1 LINCCGNTNLPA
13 NFKNSEQSRAEK
25 IKYLISQNFWRQY
38 MPKSN
43 QVPVGL
49 FFEVVPNSGHLHHYF
64 SYVEKLKPELEKHK
78 GLIWLNRYEAQLDD
92 YSLLSHQ
99 LWDSE
104 KSLENWRQN
113 KQHRLAQKAGIKKHF
128 KDYRIRIGQRLAC
141 WQADLVTEINFELT
155 SKSDALLVSI
165 QSRTV
170 ISNTAFNKHAVL
182 DGAYSGLS
190 ASDQFI
196 TLVTPND
203 LPSVKALTSSISTD
217 SIDKIELFLISRD
230 YSMTNRIQA
239 PRDS

>member
-1 LINCCGNTNLPA
+1 
-13 NFKNSEQSRAEK
+13 
-25 IKYLISQNFWRQY
+25 

-43 QVPVGL
+43 QAPVGL

-141 WQADLVTEINFELT
+141 WQANLVTETNFELT

-203 LPSVKALTSSISTD
+203 LPSVKPLTSLISTD
-217 SIDKIELFLISRD
+217 SIDKIELFLIRRD
-230 YSMTNRIQA
+230 YSMKNRIQA

>member
-1 LINCCGNTNLPA
+1 
-13 NFKNSEQSRAEK
+13 
-25 IKYLISQNFWRQY
+25 

-43 QVPVGL
+43 ETPIGL
-49 FFEVVPNSGHLHHYF
+49 FFEVAPNPGHLNHYF
-64 SYVEKLKPELEKHK
+64 SYVEKLKPELEKHD
-78 GLIWLNRYEAQLDD
+78 GLIWLNRYRAQLDD

-141 WQADLVTEINFELT
+141 WHADLVTDVNFDST

-165 QSRTV
+165 QSRAV
-170 ISNTAFNKHAVL
+170 ISNTAFNKYASL
-182 DGAYSGLS
+182 DGAYHGLS

-203 LPSVKALTSSISTD
+203 LSSVLALTSSISTE

-230 YSMTNRIQA
+230 YSMTDRIQA

>member
-1 LINCCGNTNLPA
+1 
-13 NFKNSEQSRAEK
+13 
-25 IKYLISQNFWRQY
+25 

-43 QVPVGL
+43 EAPIGL
-49 FFEVVPNSGHLHHYF
+49 FFEVAPNPGHLNHYF
-64 SYVEKLKPELEKHK
+64 SYVEKLRPELEKHD
-78 GLIWLNRYEAQLDD
+78 GLIWLNRYRAQLDD
-92 YSLLSHQ
+92 YSLLSYQ

-113 KQHRLAQKAGIKKHF
+113 KQHRLAQKAGITKHF

-141 WQADLVTEINFELT
+141 WQTDLVTDANFDST

-165 QSRTV
+165 QSRAV
-170 ISNTAFNKHAVL
+170 ISNTAFNKYASL
-182 DGAYSGLS
+182 DGAYHGLS

-203 LPSVKALTSSISTD
+203 LSSVLALTSSISPG

-230 YSMTNRIQA
+230 YSMTDRIQA

>member
-1 LINCCGNTNLPA
+1 
-13 NFKNSEQSRAEK
+13 
-25 IKYLISQNFWRQY
+25 
-38 MPKSN
+38 MHKSN
-43 QVPVGL
+43 QAPVGL

-141 WQADLVTEINFELT
+141 WQANLVTETNFELT

-182 DGAYSGLS
+182 DGAYNGLS

-203 LPSVKALTSSISTD
+203 LPSVKALTSLISTN

>member
-1 LINCCGNTNLPA
+1 
-13 NFKNSEQSRAEK
+13 
-25 IKYLISQNFWRQY
+25 

-141 WQADLVTEINFELT
+141 WQANSVTETNFELT

-182 DGAYSGLS
+182 DGAYNGLS

-203 LPSVKALTSSISTD
+203 LPSVKALTSLISTD

>member
-1 LINCCGNTNLPA
+1 
-13 NFKNSEQSRAEK
+13 
-25 IKYLISQNFWRQY
+25 

-99 LWDSE
+99 LWDSK

-203 LPSVKALTSSISTD
+203 LPSVKALTSLISTD

-239 PRDS
+239 PSDS

>member
-1 LINCCGNTNLPA
+1 MSA
-13 NFKNSEQSRAEK
+13 NFKNSEQSRVEK
-25 IKYLISQNFWRQY
+25 IKYLIFQNFWRQH

-43 QVPVGL
+43 QAPVGL

-141 WQADLVTEINFELT
+141 WQANLVTETNFELT

-182 DGAYSGLS
+182 DGAYNGLS

-203 LPSVKALTSSISTD
+203 LPSVKALTSLISTD

>member
-1 LINCCGNTNLPA
+1 MA
-13 NFKNSEQSRAEK
+13 R
-25 IKYLISQNFWRQY
+25 
-38 MPKSN
+38 SN
-43 QVPVGL
+43 ETPVGL
-49 FFEVVPNSGHLHHYF
+49 FFQVAPNPGHLNHYF

-141 WQADLVTEINFELT
+141 WQADLVTDANFDSI

-165 QSRTV
+165 QSRAV
-170 ISNTAFNKHAVL
+170 ISNTAFNKYASL
-182 DGAYSGLS
+182 DGAYHGLS

-203 LPSVKALTSSISTD
+203 LSSVLALTSSISPG

-230 YSMTNRIQA
+230 YSMTDRIQA

>member
-1 LINCCGNTNLPA
+1 
-13 NFKNSEQSRAEK
+13 
-25 IKYLISQNFWRQY
+25 

-43 QVPVGL
+43 ETPIGL
-49 FFEVVPNSGHLHHYF
+49 FFEVAPKPGNVNHYF
-64 SYVEKLKPELEKHK
+64 SYVEKLKPELEKHD
-78 GLIWLNRYEAQLDD
+78 GLIWLNRYRAQLDD

-141 WQADLVTEINFELT
+141 WQADLVTDANFDSI

-165 QSRTV
+165 QSRAV
-170 ISNTAFNKHAVL
+170 ISNTAFNKYASL
-182 DGAYSGLS
+182 DGAYHGLS

-196 TLVTPND
+196 TLVTPNY
-203 LPSVKALTSSISTD
+203 LSSVLALTSSISTE
-217 SIDKIELFLISRD
+217 SIDKIELFFISRD
-230 YSMTNRIQA
+230 YSMTDRIQA

>member
-1 LINCCGNTNLPA
+1 
-13 NFKNSEQSRAEK
+13 
-25 IKYLISQNFWRQY
+25 

-43 QVPVGL
+43 QAPVGL

-141 WQADLVTEINFELT
+141 WQADLVTETNFELT

-182 DGAYSGLS
+182 DGAYNGLS

-203 LPSVKALTSSISTD
+203 LPSVKALTSLISTD

>member
-43 QVPVGL
+43 QAPVGL

-182 DGAYSGLS
+182 DGAYNGLS

>member
-1 LINCCGNTNLPA
+1 
-13 NFKNSEQSRAEK
+13 
-25 IKYLISQNFWRQY
+25 

-141 WQADLVTEINFELT
+141 WQANLVTETNFELT

-203 LPSVKALTSSISTD
+203 LPSVKPLTSLISTD
-217 SIDKIELFLISRD
+217 SIDKIELFLIRRD
-230 YSMTNRIQA
+230 YSMKNRIQA

>member
-1 LINCCGNTNLPA
+1 MA
-13 NFKNSEQSRAEK
+13 
-25 IKYLISQNFWRQY
+25 
-38 MPKSN
+38 KSN
-43 QVPVGL
+43 QAPVGL
-49 FFEVVPNSGHLHHYF
+49 FFEVVPIPGHLHHYF

-141 WQADLVTEINFELT
+141 WQADLVTDANFDST

-165 QSRTV
+165 QSRAV
-170 ISNTAFNKHAVL
+170 ISNTAFNKYASL
-182 DGAYSGLS
+182 DGAYHGLS

-203 LPSVKALTSSISTD
+203 LSSVLALASSISPG

>member
-1 LINCCGNTNLPA
+1 
-13 NFKNSEQSRAEK
+13 
-25 IKYLISQNFWRQY
+25 

-43 QVPVGL
+43 EAPIGL
-49 FFEVVPNSGHLHHYF
+49 FFEVAPNPGHLNHYF
-64 SYVEKLKPELEKHK
+64 SYVDKLKPELEKHD
-78 GLIWLNRYEAQLDD
+78 GLIWLNRYRAQLDD

-141 WQADLVTEINFELT
+141 WQADLVTDANFDSI

-165 QSRTV
+165 QSRAV
-170 ISNTAFNKHAVL
+170 ISNTAFNKYASL
-182 DGAYSGLS
+182 EGAYHGLS

-203 LPSVKALTSSISTD
+203 LSSVLALTSSISPG

-230 YSMTNRIQA
+230 YSMTDRIQA

>member
-1 LINCCGNTNLPA
+1 
-13 NFKNSEQSRAEK
+13 
-25 IKYLISQNFWRQY
+25 

-43 QVPVGL
+43 QAPVGL

-182 DGAYSGLS
+182 DGAYNGLS

-203 LPSVKALTSSISTD
+203 LPSVKPLTSLISTD
-217 SIDKIELFLISRD
+217 SIDKIELFLIRRD
-230 YSMTNRIQA
+230 YSMKNRIQA

>member
-1 LINCCGNTNLPA
+1 
-13 NFKNSEQSRAEK
+13 
-25 IKYLISQNFWRQY
+25 

-43 QVPVGL
+43 ETPIGL
-49 FFEVVPNSGHLHHYF
+49 FFEVAPNPGHVNHYF
-64 SYVEKLKPELEKHK
+64 SYVEKLKPELEKHD
-78 GLIWLNRYEAQLDD
+78 GLIWLNRYRAQLDD

-141 WQADLVTEINFELT
+141 WQADLVTDANFDSI

-165 QSRTV
+165 QSRAV
-170 ISNTAFNKHAVL
+170 ISNTAFNKYASL
-182 DGAYSGLS
+182 DGAYHGLS

-203 LPSVKALTSSISTD
+203 LSSVLALTSSISPG

-230 YSMTNRIQA
+230 YSMTDRIKA

>member
-1 LINCCGNTNLPA
+1 MA
-13 NFKNSEQSRAEK
+13 
-25 IKYLISQNFWRQY
+25 
-38 MPKSN
+38 KSN
-43 QVPVGL
+43 EAPIGL
-49 FFEVVPNSGHLHHYF
+49 FFEVAPNPGHLNHYF
-64 SYVEKLKPELEKHK
+64 SYVEKLKPELEKHD
-78 GLIWLNRYEAQLDD
+78 GLIWLNRYRAQLDD

-141 WQADLVTEINFELT
+141 WQADLVTDANFDST

-165 QSRTV
+165 QSRAV
-170 ISNTAFNKHAVL
+170 ISNTAFNKYASL
-182 DGAYSGLS
+182 DGAYHGLS

-203 LPSVKALTSSISTD
+203 LSSVLALTSSISPG

-239 PRDS
+239 PCDS

>member
-1 LINCCGNTNLPA
+1 
-13 NFKNSEQSRAEK
+13 
-25 IKYLISQNFWRQY
+25 

-43 QVPVGL
+43 QAPVGL
-49 FFEVVPNSGHLHHYF
+49 FFEVVPIPGHLHHYF

-141 WQADLVTEINFELT
+141 WQADLVTDANFDST

-165 QSRTV
+165 QSRAV
-170 ISNTAFNKHAVL
+170 ISNTAFNKYASL
-182 DGAYSGLS
+182 DGAYHGLS

-203 LPSVKALTSSISTD
+203 LSSVLALTSSISPG

>member
-1 LINCCGNTNLPA
+1 
-13 NFKNSEQSRAEK
+13 
-25 IKYLISQNFWRQY
+25 

-43 QVPVGL
+43 EVPVGL
-49 FFEVVPNSGHLHHYF
+49 FFEVVPNPGHSNHYF

-78 GLIWLNRYEAQLDD
+78 GLIWLNRYEAQFDD

-128 KDYRIRIGQRLAC
+128 RDYRIRIGQRLAC
-141 WQADLVTEINFELT
+141 WQANSVTETNFELT

-165 QSRTV
+165 QSRIV

-182 DGAYSGLS
+182 DGAYNGLS

-203 LPSVKALTSSISTD
+203 LPSVKALTSLISTN

>member
-1 LINCCGNTNLPA
+1 
-13 NFKNSEQSRAEK
+13 
-25 IKYLISQNFWRQY
+25 

-43 QVPVGL
+43 ETPIGL
-49 FFEVVPNSGHLHHYF
+49 FFEVAPNPGHLNHYF
-64 SYVEKLKPELEKHK
+64 SYVEKLKPELEKHD
-78 GLIWLNRYEAQLDD
+78 GLIWLNRYRAQLDD

-141 WQADLVTEINFELT
+141 WQADLVTDANFDSI

-165 QSRTV
+165 QSRAV
-170 ISNTAFNKHAVL
+170 ISNTAFNKYASL
-182 DGAYSGLS
+182 DGAYHGLS

-203 LPSVKALTSSISTD
+203 LSSVLALTSSISTE

-230 YSMTNRIQA
+230 YSMTDRIQA

>member
-1 LINCCGNTNLPA
+1 
-13 NFKNSEQSRAEK
+13 
-25 IKYLISQNFWRQY
+25 

-43 QVPVGL
+43 ETPIGL
-49 FFEVVPNSGHLHHYF
+49 FFEVAPNPGNVNHYF
-64 SYVEKLKPELEKHK
+64 SYVEKLKPELEKHD
-78 GLIWLNRYEAQLDD
+78 GLIWLNRYRAQLDD

-141 WQADLVTEINFELT
+141 WQADLGTDANFDSI

-165 QSRTV
+165 QSRAV
-170 ISNTAFNKHAVL
+170 ISNTAFNKYASL
-182 DGAYSGLS
+182 DGAYHGLS

-203 LPSVKALTSSISTD
+203 LSSVLALTSSISPG

-230 YSMTNRIQA
+230 YSMTDRIQA

>member
-1 LINCCGNTNLPA
+1 
-13 NFKNSEQSRAEK
+13 
-25 IKYLISQNFWRQY
+25 

-43 QVPVGL
+43 KAPIGL
-49 FFEVVPNSGHLHHYF
+49 FFEVAPNPGHLNHYF
-64 SYVEKLKPELEKHK
+64 SYVEKLKPELEKHD
-78 GLIWLNRYEAQLDD
+78 GLIWLNRYRAQLDD

-141 WQADLVTEINFELT
+141 WQADLVTDANFDSI

-165 QSRTV
+165 QSRAV
-170 ISNTAFNKHAVL
+170 ISNTAFNKYASL
-182 DGAYSGLS
+182 EGAYHGLS

-203 LPSVKALTSSISTD
+203 LSSVQAITSLISTY

-230 YSMTNRIQA
+230 YSMTDRIQA
-239 PRDS
+239 PCNG

>member
-1 LINCCGNTNLPA
+1 
-13 NFKNSEQSRAEK
+13 
-25 IKYLISQNFWRQY
+25 

-43 QVPVGL
+43 ETPIGL
-49 FFEVVPNSGHLHHYF
+49 FFEVAPNPGHVNHYF
-64 SYVEKLKPELEKHK
+64 SYVEKLKPELEKHD
-78 GLIWLNRYEAQLDD
+78 GLIWLNRYRAQLDD

-141 WQADLVTEINFELT
+141 WQADLVTDANFDSI

-165 QSRTV
+165 QSRAV
-170 ISNTAFNKHAVL
+170 ISNTAFNKYASL
-182 DGAYSGLS
+182 DGAYHGLS

-203 LPSVKALTSSISTD
+203 LSSVLALT
-217 SIDKIELFLISRD
+217 
-230 YSMTNRIQA
+230 
-239 PRDS
+239 

>member
-1 LINCCGNTNLPA
+1 
-13 NFKNSEQSRAEK
+13 
-25 IKYLISQNFWRQY
+25 

-43 QVPVGL
+43 QAPVGL

-182 DGAYSGLS
+182 DGAYNGLS

-203 LPSVKALTSSISTD
+203 LPSVKALTSLISTD

-239 PRDS
+239 PSDS

>member
-1 LINCCGNTNLPA
+1 LSA

-203 LPSVKALTSSISTD
+203 LPSVKALTSLISTD